1 MFAMSHDFL
10 HRSIHLPVHELV
22 RHLLIAKIH
31 QNFQLSRLLQL
42 GRALDFFK
50 MIHHLIDNYWSLKS
64 RYRCYFCSLVSFDH
78 Q

>member
-42 GRALDFFK
+42 GRAHDFSK
-50 MIHHLIDNYWSLKS
+50 MIHHLIDNYWILQS
-64 RYRCYFCSLVSFDH
+64 RYHCYFCSLVSFD
-78 Q
+78 